1 MREKTSKVTSMFFI
15 LAILSII
22 ITMLLT
28 SLINYKVFRPK
39 PEEIRVGV
47 SQMNLDSEELS
58 FSGYRIL
65 KDKPTNYLIK
75 LQDSQ
80 GKTFYLEN
88 DSYVLNKMVWA
99 NIVSFLLISLTT
111 IKIIGYYRQD
121 IRNKTL
127 WPVAKLSDVMFN
139 IMSGTSNEGDLD
151 ILLEEIQPLIDNNMS
166 SEKLEQ
172 SINKLFTAEK
182 QRREFT
188 ANVTHELKT
197 PLTSINGYAE
207 MIASG
212 LANEEDMVKFSNV
225 ILDEGRRLLE
235 MIDEIIR
242 LSQYES
248 ASTNIMDYEFLDLGE
263 TAEQICEE
271 MQVYAKTKD
280 INLTCLSQ
288 KVMVKVDYS
297 MIYELMANLI
307 SNGIKYNTPPGN
319 VNVSVAKSLDYA
331 EIVVEDDGIGIS
343 EEDQKRIF
351 ERFYMV
357 SRNGK
362 RHSGTGLGLSLVKHI
377 VERHNGK
384 IIINSELGK
393 GSKFIIQ
400 IPFD

>member
-1 MREKTSKVTSMFFI
+1 MRKKTSKVTSMFFI
-15 LAILSII
+15 LAILTLM

-28 SLINYKVFRPK
+28 SLINIRVFRPK
-39 PEEIRVGV
+39 PEEIARGI
-47 SQMNLDSEELS
+47 SQMTIDSDSLS
-58 FSGYRIL
+58 FSGYRIV
-65 KDKPTNYLIK
+65 KEKPSNYLIQVEDSKGEIYYLQNNPLLLKK
-75 LQDSQ
+75 LI
-80 GKTFYLEN
+80 L
-88 DSYVLNKMVWA
+88 A
-99 NIVSFLLISLTT
+99 NIITFVAMSIVTV
-111 IKIIGYYRQD
+111 KIIGYYRQD

-127 WPVAKLSDVMFN
+127 WPVSKLSDAMVN
-139 IMSGTSNEGDLD
+139 IMSGTSTEGDLD
-151 ILLEEIQPLIDNNMS
+151 KILEEIPPLIDNNMS

-212 LANEEDMVKFSNV
+212 LANEADMVKFSNV

-248 ASTNIMDYEFLDLGE
+248 ASSNIMDYEFLDLGE
-263 TAEQICEE
+263 TAQQVCEE
-271 MQVYAKTKD
+271 MQVYAQTKD
-280 INLTCLSQ
+280 IELTCTSQ

-297 MIYELMANLI
+297 MINELMSNLI
-307 SNGIKYNTPPGN
+307 SNGIKYNSPPGK
-319 VNVSVAKSLDYA
+319 VHVSIGKSLDYA
-331 EIVVEDDGIGIS
+331 EIIVEDDGIGIG

-362 RHSGTGLGLSLVKHI
+362 RYSGTGLGLSLVKHI

-384 IIINSELGK
+384 ISLSSELGK
-393 GSKFIIQ
+393 GSRFTIKL
-400 IPFD
+400 PFD

>member
-1 MREKTSKVTSMFFI
+1 K
-15 LAILSII
+15 
-22 ITMLLT
+22 
-28 SLINYKVFRPK
+28 
-39 PEEIRVGV
+39 
-47 SQMNLDSEELS
+47 
-58 FSGYRIL
+58 
-65 KDKPTNYLIK
+65 
-75 LQDSQ
+75 
-80 GKTFYLEN
+80 
-88 DSYVLNKMVWA
+88 
-99 NIVSFLLISLTT
+99 
-111 IKIIGYYRQD
+111 
-121 IRNKTL
+121 
-127 WPVAKLSDVMFN
+127 
-139 IMSGTSNEGDLD
+139 
-151 ILLEEIQPLIDNNMS
+151 
-166 SEKLEQ
+166 
-172 SINKLFTAEK
+172 
-182 QRREFT
+182 
-188 ANVTHELKT
+188 
-197 PLTSINGYAE
+197 
-207 MIASG
+207 
-212 LANEEDMVKFSNV
+212 
-225 ILDEGRRLLE
+225 
-235 MIDEIIR
+235 IIR

-248 ASTNIMDYEFLDLGE
+248 AYTNIMDYEFLDLGE

-280 INLTCLSQ
+280 INLTCSSQ

-393 GSKFIIQ
+393 GSKFI
-400 IPFD
+400 